1 MAGPGDAAILC
12 DRRDAGVT
20 RRRSGLFPHANQ
32 EAAMK
37 QLKKTKLAFSTQTV
51 RTLALSDDH
60 LREVVGGGIPTKIVS
75 LCVRTVDC
83 P

>member
-1 MAGPGDAAILC
+1 
-12 DRRDAGVT
+12 
-20 RRRSGLFPHANQ
+20 
-32 EAAMK
+32 MK